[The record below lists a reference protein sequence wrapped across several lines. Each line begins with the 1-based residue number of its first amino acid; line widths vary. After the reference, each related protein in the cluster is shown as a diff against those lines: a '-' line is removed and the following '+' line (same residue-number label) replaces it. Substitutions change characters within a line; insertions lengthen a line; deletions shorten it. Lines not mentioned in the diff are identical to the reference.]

1 MEPRIQP
8 KRANTLL
15 NKALFVSTLC
25 ILSAT
30 NLLAQNKSAGG
41 GKITVGEIVLYVAII
56 VAVIAIAWFFSSR
69 QTDMLDEEQ
78 KQQHQS
84 TPRKYYDHPN
94 DPHFRKLRKKTS

>member
-1 MEPRIQP
+1 MASNRLP
-8 KRANTLL
+8 KSAISIFEKLVLTG
-15 NKALFVSTLC
+15 AFVFVS
-25 ILSAT
+25 AT
-30 NLLAQNKSAGG
+30 DIFSQNAKAGG
-41 GKITVGEIVLYVAII
+41 GKISVGEIVMYVAII
-56 VAVIAIAWFFSSR
+56 VAVIAVAWFFSSR